1 MEVNKIIEGNC
12 LDVLKT
18 LPDNSVNCC
27 VTSPPY
33 YNLRDYGHG
42 EQIGME
48 ETPELFV
55 ENMTNIFAEV
65 KRVLKDDGVLW
76 LNLGDS
82 YWGSGKWNST
92 GGNSMFGKTMNG
104 GWVAEAKERNTPNHS
119 MSKHN
124 IIKPK
129 DLIGIPWMVA
139 FALRANG
146 WYLRQDIIWNK
157 PNPMPES
164 VTDRCTKS
172 HEYIFLLSK
181 SKQYFYDAAAIEEP
195 CVWDT
200 GGMTEK
206 RVDRA
211 EENHKAMPTVL
222 KNGIRPKKKGPQTF
236 GGKKARDGQAGG
248 GDPRNGHR
256 TDENSQWGKVWD
268 NEKPTRNKRTVWTVA
283 TKPFR
288 EAHFATFP
296 EELIYDC
303 IKAGCPEG
311 GIVLDPFMGA
321 GTTGLVARKLNRNF
335 VGIELNPEYIEI
347 AESRLS
353 KELGMFA

>member
-1 MEVNKIIEGNC
+1 MKLNTIYNSDC
-12 LDVLKT
+12 LAGLKQ
-18 LPDNSVNCC
+18 LPDACINCC

-33 YNLRDYGHG
+33 FGLRDYGHDG
-42 EQIGME
+42 QIGLE
-48 ETPELFV
+48 ETPEKYVQKLVELFR
-55 ENMTNIFAEV
+55 EV
-65 KRVLKDDGVLW
+65 KRVLKDDGTLW

-82 YWGSGKWNST
+82 YATTGKNRTPEQANAKSTLNGSQSPILKQPS
-92 GGNSMFGKTMNG
+92 K
-104 GWVAEAKERNTPNHS
+104 
-119 MSKHN
+119 MSYGLKQ
-124 IIKPK
+124 K

-139 FALRANG
+139 FALRSSG

-200 GGMTEK
+200 GGLTEK
-206 RVDRA
+206 RIDRA

-236 GGKKARDGQAGG
+236 GGKKARDGQDNG

-256 TDENSQWGKVWD
+256 TDENSQWGKVLD
-268 NEKPTRNKRTVWTVA
+268 NDKPTRNKRTVWTVA
-283 TKPFR
+283 TKPFK

-296 EELIYDC
+296 EDLIIDC
-303 IKAGCPEG
+303 IKAGCHEN

-321 GTTGLVARKLNRNF
+321 GTTALVSRKLNRNYLGF
-335 VGIELNPEYIEI
+335 ELNPEYISI
-347 AESRLS
+347 AQKRLQNQ
-353 KELGMFA
+353 LGMFL